1 MRRYALN
8 TLMMFLLLILTL
20 CGAALAENRQVYAVQ
35 GDVAFF
41 KENGKVGLQSADGTV
56 LHAAEFDG
64 AGYFDATQQ
73 ANIYVDG
80 KIGRIDRSGQ
90 IIVEPLVCDEI
101 EAIPT
106 NTTAEDVPPYVLLVS
121 WYGADDEKVMQLMNT
136 AGEWLSDTKFDLMMY
151 EFWNGKLFIRY
162 QDQYNQIDTDGQL
175 TSKVWWEYL
184 FVATGEEAEA
194 REACAR
200 SYLSF
205 TKDGNLWE
213 ETVCQP
219 NGKTERYLVQGEH
232 RHLAPETWTQFKW
245 LSDQLVAYC
254 ENDLWGIADYKCNV
268 VMPAQWPSEPFVGSL
283 EEDIWRVTVPG
294 TNQWKWIHSDGE
306 TVLSLEPD
314 ETLRYKADNRYTLS
328 NDEST
333 KLIDNTG
340 KLIAEFDSK
349 YHIKWF
355 EEGKYFRFTNIVDNT
370 WGFMSLDGEILSEIP
385 DTLTE
390 YRDGYTEL
398 TNGWFRVIDE
408 ERYEGP
414 LEDPVGQ
421 CGFVSVNGDIVLSS
435 EWDEAYDFTAN
446 MLARVEVDGRYGFV
460 DTTGAYVIEPQWAY
474 ADDFI
479 DAGSQWV
486 AAVYQLSG
494 SKVTWKGYINE
505 QNELIGEICH

>member
-8 TLMMFLLLILTL
+8 VLTMFLLLIVTL
-20 CGAALAENRQVYAVQ
+20 CGAAIAEERQVYAAQ

-41 KENGKVGLQSADGTV
+41 KENGKVGLQSTDGTV
-56 LHAAEFDG
+56 LHTAEFDG

-73 ANIYVDG
+73 ANIYIGD

-90 IIVEPLVCDEI
+90 IIVEPFACNEI

-106 NTTAEDVPPYVLLVS
+106 NATGKDVPPYVLLVS
-121 WYGADDEKVMQLMNT
+121 WYGTDDKKVMQLMNT
-136 AGEWLSDTKFDLMMY
+136 AGKWLSDTKFNLMMY
-151 EFWNGKLFIRY
+151 EFVNGKLFINAGEY
-162 QDQYNQIDTDGQL
+162 YNQIDAFGQL
-175 TSKVWWEYL
+175 TSDEWWNYL
-184 FVATGEEAEA
+184 FVASYRAEAAFPLDREILDFTGEEV
-194 REACAR
+194 
-200 SYLSF
+200 
-205 TKDGNLWE
+205 LWKRI
-213 ETVCQP
+213 VSQP
-219 NGKTERYLVQGEH
+219 NGKTATYLMQGEQSYLV
-232 RHLAPETWTQFKW
+232 PESWTKFEW

-254 ENDLWGIADYKCNV
+254 ENDLWGIADYECNV
-268 VMPAQWPSEPFVGSL
+268 VMPAQWPSAPSVVNL
-283 EEDIWRVTVPG
+283 EEDIWRVTDPG

-328 NDEST
+328 NDEET
-333 KLIDNTG
+333 RLIDSTG
-340 KLIAEFDSK
+340 KLVAKINKDYA
-349 YHIKWF
+349 ITWF
-355 EEGKYFRFTNIVDNT
+355 EEHQYFRFENYGDGT
-370 WGFMSLDGEILSEIP
+370 WGYMSMEGEILSLFPETIFP
-385 DTLTE
+385 
-390 YRDGYTEL
+390 YHDGYNEL

-460 DTTGAYVIEPQWAY
+460 DTTGAYVIEPQWEY

-505 QNELIGEICH
+505 QNELIGEICY